1 MQEVLIMRMPMQMRV
16 EGDEAAAGAL
26 DAPMAGAY
34 MPAAGAEVNDAFAC
48 THASASKRSDAAAPA
63 GRVCTSVHK
72 MRGRVVDSVGA
83 APSTRVGTSADV
95 DGASPAGAARRRARA
110 QKRLAAIAI
119 ALAAAACIGVAC
131 WQYVPGVLAW
141 LADAGAVRAF
151 VADHAIL
158 SRLAML
164 GINMAQVLLA
174 FLPGEPVE
182 LASGYAFGFI
192 EGTFMCLIAAAL
204 ATTLIYAGVRRW
216 GWKLVGLF
224 FDRATFDRFSWL
236 QDAKRLELVMLV
248 VFLIPGTP
256 KDFLTY
262 FAGLTGMRFAPVVL
276 IATFGRI
283 PSIVTSTIAAS
294 AFGSG
299 NYGVAVLAT
308 VASFA
313 MLAVGG
319 ALYKLVR
326 SRSER
331 TA

>member
-1 MQEVLIMRMPMQMRV
+1 MRMPMQV
-16 EGDEAAAGAL
+16 HADGDEAAVGTL
-26 DAPMAGAY
+26 GAPMTGATA
-34 MPAAGAEVNDAFAC
+34 PAAE
-48 THASASKRSDAAAPA
+48 ASAAAPSA
-63 GRVCTSVHK
+63 S
-72 MRGRVVDSVGA
+72 A
-83 APSTRVGTSADV
+83 AH
-95 DGASPAGAARRRARA
+95 RARA
-110 QKRLAAIAI
+110 RKRLAVVAV
-119 ALAAAACIGVAC
+119 ALVAAVCIGVAC

-141 LADAGAVRAF
+141 LADASAVRAF
-151 VADHAIL
+151 VADHAVL

-182 LASGYAFGFI
+182 LASGYAFGFF
-192 EGTFMCLIAAAL
+192 EGTFMCLVAAAL

-224 FDRATFDRFSWL
+224 FDRATFDRFAWL

-299 NYGVAVLAT
+299 NYGVAVLAV

-313 MLAVGG
+313 MLAAGG

-326 SRSER
+326 SRSEH